1 MRLKRYLNEKY
12 LSSVNF
18 GEIYDIFKNPS
29 KKEIKELADVGY
41 GFRIIMDLEEENI
54 YFASGDIMHRHMLQ
68 SPELKND
75 LGYFSWDLYWQRG
88 SGAEQIVMFDVD
100 NRMTNMNSDSLYNL
114 LVIGDHD
121 MRALNS
127 DRIDELLDFD
137 YKWLKKYDLNPI
149 EVKGYIKT
157 LRRRFGK

>member
-1 MRLKRYLNEKY
+1 
-12 LSSVNF
+12 
-18 GEIYDIFKNPS
+18 
-29 KKEIKELADVGY
+29 
-41 GFRIIMDLEEENI
+41 
-54 YFASGDIMHRHMLQ
+54 MLQ